1 MQIAS
6 WAETSSGS
14 DLCRL
19 QKKDPDIG
27 PILDAKITGNKPSSH
42 EMVTRSPVSRQYW
55 ILWDSRDKM
64 VSFARISFK
73 TDGSGEYLQILIP
86 SAMKEEILF

>member
-14 DLCRL
+14 VLCRL
-19 QKKDPDIG
+19 QKEDPDIG
-27 PILDAKITGNKPSSH
+27 SILDAKITGNKPSSH
-42 EMVTRSPVSRQYW
+42 EMVIRSPASRQYW

-64 VSFARISFK
+64 VSFARISLK
-73 TDGSGEYLQILIP
+73 KDGSGEYPQILIP